1 MTGEVTLRGHVLPI
15 GGLKEKLLAAKR
27 GRIKTVLIPSKNE
40 KDLTEIP
47 DEIKNQLDIISTDM
61 VDKVLENALEH
72 LPIPVSDPN
81 EEEITLDENSDLEP
95 VLTKQKTNLGKE
107 PFEVPNFPQH

>member
-1 MTGEVTLRGHVLPI
+1 MSPLGVHLD
-15 GGLKEKLLAAKR
+15 
-27 GRIKTVLIPSKNE
+27 E

-72 LPIPVSDPN
+72 LPLPVSDPN
-81 EEEITLDENSDLEP
+81 EKEMSLNDSSELEP
-95 VLTKQKTNLGKE
+95 VMTKQETNMGKE
-107 PFEVPNFPQH
+107 HFEVPNFPQH